1 MNTLPQIII
10 FCALGALIV
19 FILIF
24 IIKSIASPKKI
35 EGIQRLLKQGKTA
48 AAEKLAKTII
58 AKDPRDFVC
67 HYWLGET
74 YLAEDKTELGFMEFK
89 LVNQNALF
97 DGSIPE
103 LQFRKKIA
111 ALYLRFNQP
120 EESLKEYLLLTKM
133 EPHNADNF
141 FNVGKIYESEN
152 RGDLALGFYQK
163 AISIDRHHTQAH
175 ASLGYLLFRSKQFG
189 EAKKEIDLAISLNP
203 EAYSNYF
210 FLGKILKE
218 NKDYSSALA
227 NFEKAERD
235 PEYRQRAL
243 IERGSCYMNDLL
255 DFINTTIISTV
266 HADGG
271 AVLLVDD
278 FDDVI
283 AVKSFSGDFPPPYKL
298 PSDMPHKPVRVA
310 TNFKFASFPLHD
322 NIFGEVATSGKPE
335 LITKPEADDR
345 IYQNGPEEFLECGS
359 YLIIPMKLQDTVIGV
374 MALSRKHGNALFT
387 EEDLKTTAT
396 LSEFAAAAIKS
407 VISVKDVVEHSEITK
422 EADIACRIQ
431 ETLHPA
437 KLPALP
443 GVFTGVFWNP
453 AEGVCGDYYDIIPSR
468 KDRISF
474 VVADIAGKGTN
485 SMFSS
490 LVRLAI

>member
-243 IERGSCYMNDLL
+243 IERGSCYMAGNSLDNAIGEFEHAVKCAKDQASQETLFARYFLASCYEKSRQVDKAIAQWEKINSVNRNFRDVNSKLSEYRDLQSNDSMKEYLTCTADRFVEICKKTVFTMGLTTNSTDVEKFGCSVLATETKSGNWLNVRQQVMLL
-255 DFINTTIISTV
+255 EFHRDTDPIE
-266 HADGG
+266 
-271 AVLLVDD
+271 
-278 FDDVI
+278 DDVI
-283 AVKSFSGDFPPPYKL
+283 RRVTDRVKNQGYGK
-298 PSDMPHKPVRVA
+298 A
-310 TNFKFASFPLHD
+310 YIFASCGFTHAASAFAENRP
-322 NIFGEVATSGKPE
+322 VE
-335 LITKPEADDR
+335 LVDKEKLENLLTK
-345 IYQNGPEEFLECGS
+345 
-359 YLIIPMKLQDTVIGV
+359 
-374 MALSRKHGNALFT
+374 
-387 EEDLKTTAT
+387 
-396 LSEFAAAAIKS
+396 
-407 VISVKDVVEHSEITK
+407 
-422 EADIACRIQ
+422 
-431 ETLHPA
+431 
-437 KLPALP
+437 
-443 GVFTGVFWNP
+443 
-453 AEGVCGDYYDIIPSR
+453 
-468 KDRISF
+468 
-474 VVADIAGKGTN
+474 AG
-485 SMFSS
+485 
-490 LVRLAI
+490 I